1 MGFID
6 KVKIKKIPAKDIIK
20 KVIKSLTD
28 LILFIIKTDQTD
40 PLEAEGISIIH
51 RQRIV
56 KDCKIIEIC
65 MDILY
70 YPFKV

>member
-1 MGFID
+1 MRFID

-28 LILFIIKTDQTD
+28 LIFFIVETDQTD

-56 KDCKIIEIC
+56 KYCKIIEIC